1 MVADCPGE
9 IQVRLRDEDGSSGL
23 GVMTMQYLQQT
34 LADAP
39 DRMRQARNL
48 HGRLALEATDADVI
62 IMVDFRGDEIEIEDG
77 PVPPVHAYVGGPYEA
92 LTDLLAGRA
101 NPLRE
106 HLRGRLR
113 VRSTVGKPF
122 FPYRVYN
129 LLKLE
134 VVEPR
139 ARARVTLAVGLVSG
153 FVGAI
158 AVALALRRS
167 RTGGGT

>member
-1 MVADCPGE
+1 MAGSQPGE
-9 IQVRLRDEDGSSGL
+9 VQVRLRDEERSSGL
-23 GVMTMQYLQQT
+23 GLMTMQYLQQT

-39 DRMRQARNL
+39 ERRRQARGL
-48 HGRLALEATDADVI
+48 HGRLALEATDAEVTI
-62 IMVDFRGDEIEIEDG
+62 TVNFRGDEIEIEDG
-77 PVPPVHAYVGGPYEA
+77 SVPPVHAYVGGPYEA
-92 LTDLLAGRA
+92 LTDLLAGRV

-113 VRSTVGKPF
+113 VRSSLTRPF

-134 VVEPR
+134 AAEPK
-139 ARARVTLAVGLVSG
+139 ARARVALAVGLISG

-158 AVALALRRS
+158 ALALVLRRS
-167 RTGGGT
+167 RIGGGT

>member
-1 MVADCPGE
+1 MLTDCSGE
-9 IQVRLRDEDGSSGL
+9 IPVRLRDEDGSSGL

-39 DRMRQARNL
+39 DRRRQARNL

-62 IMVDFRGDEIEIEDG
+62 IMVDFRGDQIEIEDG
-77 PVPPVHAYVGGPYEA
+77 PVPPVDAYVGGPYDA

-134 VVEPR
+134 AAEPR
-139 ARARVTLAVGLVSG
+139 ARARVALAVGLFSG

>member
-1 MVADCPGE
+1 MANSGPGDV
-9 IQVRLRDEDGSSGL
+9 QVRLRDEEGSSGL
-23 GVMTMQYLQQT
+23 GLMTMQYLEQT

-39 DRMRQARNL
+39 ERRRQARNL
-48 HGRLALEATDADVI
+48 RGRLALEATDADVI
-62 IMVDFRGDEIEIEDG
+62 ITVHFRGGEIEIEDG
-77 PVPPVHAYVGGPYEA
+77 SAPPVDAYVGGPYEA
-92 LTDLLAGRA
+92 LIDLLAGRA

-113 VRSTVGKPF
+113 VRSALSKPF

-134 VVEPR
+134 TVEPK
-139 ARARVTLAVGLVSG
+139 ARARVALAVGLVSG

-158 AVALALRRS
+158 ALALVLRRS